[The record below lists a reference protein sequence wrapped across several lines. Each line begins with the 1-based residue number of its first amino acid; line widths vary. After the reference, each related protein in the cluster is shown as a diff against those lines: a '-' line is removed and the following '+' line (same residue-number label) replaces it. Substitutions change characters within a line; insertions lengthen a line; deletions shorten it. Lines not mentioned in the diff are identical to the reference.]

1 MYTPRSHVH
10 FGKYSA
16 GGGNTE
22 EWRPACGRF
31 PEEFRDAKNDGCFRR
46 TKIANRMTMLL
57 YADRELT
64 SPYAMS
70 VFVALTEKRL
80 PFEVRTLDLAA
91 CANNEPDYART
102 SLTQRVPTLIDGD
115 FALSES
121 SAIAEYL
128 DEAYPDP
135 SIFPADR
142 KMRARARQLQAWLRS
157 DFMPIRQERPTPSIF
172 YRQPVSAALSP
183 AAKISSRK
191 LCAAASELLSRG
203 GENLFGHWSIADVD
217 LTLMLNRLIL
227 NGDEVP
233 AGVADYARIQWER
246 PSVQQWVR
254 KERPTLG

>member
-1 MYTPRSHVH
+1 MT
-10 FGKYSA
+10 A
-16 GGGNTE
+16 
-22 EWRPACGRF
+22 
-31 PEEFRDAKNDGCFRR
+31 
-46 TKIANRMTMLL
+46 IAANGIENGIVMLL

-91 CANNEPDYART
+91 CANNEPDYALI

-128 DEAYPDP
+128 DEVHPDP
-135 SIFPADR
+135 PIFPAER
-142 KMRARARQLQAWLRS
+142 QKRARARQLQAWLRS
-157 DFMPIRQERPTPSIF
+157 DFLPIRQERPTPSIF
-172 YRQPVSAALSP
+172 YGQPMSAALSP
-183 AAKISSRK
+183 AAQISSRK
-191 LCAAASELLSRG
+191 LCAAACELLGHG
-203 GENLFGHWSIADVD
+203 GENLFGHWSIVDVD

-233 AGVADYARIQWER
+233 AGLADYARLQWER

-254 KERPTLG
+254 RERPPLG